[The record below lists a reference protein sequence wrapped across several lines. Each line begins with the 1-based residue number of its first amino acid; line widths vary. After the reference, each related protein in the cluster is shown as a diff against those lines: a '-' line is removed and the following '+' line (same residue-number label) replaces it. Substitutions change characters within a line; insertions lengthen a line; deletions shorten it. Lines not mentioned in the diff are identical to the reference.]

1 MDGRPQTGGEQPGQ
15 IVICKPVEHAQLHV
29 RQRTDG
35 ERDAFPHE
43 PRHNTLILEAAH
55 AVVDPLGTEGVEGP
69 DDRRRRPLLARV
81 GHDVEPEPP
90 AAGEHAAKLLRRIAS
105 LTRIKPH
112 SEKRIAIRL
121 GLLERLEGLAL
132 GQMP

>member
-1 MDGRPQTGGEQPGQ
+1 MHRRPQAGGEQLGQ
-15 IVICKPVEHAQLHV
+15 TVICKPVEHAQLHV

-35 ERDAFPHE
+35 ERDAFAHE

-55 AVVDPLGTEGVEGP
+55 AVVDPLGTESVEGP
-69 DDRRRRPLLARV
+69 DDRRGRLFLTRV

-90 AAGEHAAKLLRRIAS
+90 AAGEHAAKLLRRVAS

-112 SEKRIAIRL
+112 SEKRLAIRL
-121 GLLERLEGLAL
+121 RLLERLEGLAF
-132 GQMP
+132 GEMP